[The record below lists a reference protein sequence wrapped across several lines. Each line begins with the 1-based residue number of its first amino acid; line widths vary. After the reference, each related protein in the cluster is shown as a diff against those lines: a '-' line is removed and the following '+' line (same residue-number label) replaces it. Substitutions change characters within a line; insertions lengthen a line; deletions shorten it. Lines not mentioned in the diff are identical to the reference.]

1 MLSILF
7 FMIQRIQTIWLL
19 LAAAASLAALKFSFY
34 SGLNKDSLFTNLNG
48 LSNFLLL
55 IATVAVALAAIIS
68 IILFKNR
75 KRQIQVVVVGLLLQA
90 GVLVYY
96 FLQTQQYKEGNY
108 NLSSILSFAVPVF
121 FILALMGIRKD
132 EKIIKSMDRLR

>member
-1 MLSILF
+1 
-7 FMIQRIQTIWLL
+7 MIQRIQTIWLL